1 MTFPPVTVICLCHNQ
16 GRFVKEAIRSVVDQT
31 YPNIQLL
38 VVDDASTDDS
48 VDVIREIA
56 ALHPRIEFFPLSR
69 NVGNCKAFNH
79 ALRHATG
86 DYIIDLA
93 ADDILLPERVGKG
106 VLALWEAG
114 DIFGVNFTN
123 ADWIAENGIHLYSHS
138 VRFPHATIPQGN
150 IYKELIARFFICSP
164 SMMFRRSVL
173 DALGGYDEDLAY
185 EDFDFWIRSSRN
197 FYYCYTPEVLVKK
210 RVVKHSMSQKQFAF
224 FSPQLQSTF
233 RVCEKIMALNRN
245 HAEQKALGKRIL
257 YEMRLSLRWLH
268 FSLAKEYVKLYFIN
282 RRLRYRC

>member
-1 MTFPPVTVICLCHNQ
+1 M
-16 GRFVKEAIRSVVDQT
+16 RSVVDQT

-48 VDVIREIA
+48 VDVIREIGA
-56 ALHPRIEFFPLSR
+56 RHPRIEFFPLSR
-69 NVGNCKAFNH
+69 NVGNCQAFNH

-114 DIFGVNFTN
+114 DTFGVNFTD
-123 ADWIAENGIHLYSHS
+123 ADWIAENGMHLYRHS
-138 VRFPHATIPQGN
+138 MRFPHATIPQGD

-224 FSPQLQSTF
+224 FSPQLKSTF